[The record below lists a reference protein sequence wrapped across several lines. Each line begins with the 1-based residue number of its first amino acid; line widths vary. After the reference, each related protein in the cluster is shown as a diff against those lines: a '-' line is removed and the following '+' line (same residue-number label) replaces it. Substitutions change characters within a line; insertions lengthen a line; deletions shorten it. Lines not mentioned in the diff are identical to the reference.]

1 MTLIWHL
8 IAYTALSDMGPL
20 PTSVK
25 ILLTHKALAQIL
37 LFNIGF
43 LHFLDCWES
52 IPLFLQ
58 PVHGCPA
65 LPLGGRGGAL
75 FAMESLTAVTL
86 LRGS

>member
-52 IPLFLQ
+52 IPLFLSNLYMG
-58 PVHGCPA
+58 VLLC
-65 LPLGGRGGAL
+65 LLVGGEGLCLQWR
-75 FAMESLTAVTL
+75 VL
-86 LRGS
+86 LL